1 MPATGTSSERRMKL
15 SQVADQGDASEFQIF
30 LKSSKAACHAKYV
43 AKVGAM
49 PADAEDPAVEQISA
63 VVRKVKVLGQPPC
76 CDFAV
81 WVPFAKRHLKAQK
94 YQSFVL
100 QEDGSFLAKM
110 VPGPACLA
118 LASKLPSAANNTY
131 HDRHHQLELTSTCGR
146 PRSSS
151 NGRMQATPTERTQ
164 SGGGK
169 ERLVRG
175 CPSPCKVDHKRH
187 ARGAVPNAARGAAGE
202 GSSSVCWPLIPL
214 TG

>member
-131 HDRHHQLELTSTCGR
+131 HDRHHQPGQ
-146 PRSSS
+146 PDI
-151 NGRMQATPTERTQ
+151 Q
-164 SGGGK
+164 
-169 ERLVRG
+169 
-175 CPSPCKVDHKRH
+175 
-187 ARGAVPNAARGAAGE
+187 AAG
-202 GSSSVCWPLIPL
+202 G
-214 TG
+214 